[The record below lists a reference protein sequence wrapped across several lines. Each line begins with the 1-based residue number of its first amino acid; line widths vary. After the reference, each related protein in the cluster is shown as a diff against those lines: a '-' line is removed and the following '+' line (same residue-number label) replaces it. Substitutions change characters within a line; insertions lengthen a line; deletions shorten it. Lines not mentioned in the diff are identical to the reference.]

1 MGLIG
6 GVFIIRSYLMGYVV
20 VLDGFSYDDL
30 VKISKDFD
38 IPMTALLD
46 IYLGSKTAKEF
57 ESKWKLLG

>member
-6 GVFIIRSYLMGYVV
+6 GVFIIRSYPMGYVV

-30 VKISKDFD
+30 IKISKDFD

-46 IYLGSKTAKEF
+46 IYSDSKTAKEF

>member
-1 MGLIG
+1 
-6 GVFIIRSYLMGYVV
+6 MGYVV

-30 VKISKDFD
+30 IKISKDFD

>member
-6 GVFIIRSYLMGYVV
+6 GVFIIRSYPMGYVV

-30 VKISKDFD
+30 IKVSKDFD

>member
-1 MGLIG
+1 M
-6 GVFIIRSYLMGYVV
+6 IRSYPMGYVV

-30 VKISKDFD
+30 IKISKDFD

>member
-6 GVFIIRSYLMGYVV
+6 GVFMIRSYPMGYVV

-30 VKISKDFD
+30 IKISKDFD

-57 ESKWKLLG
+57 ESKWKLMG